1 MPGHVPVADG
11 AASPENVRSVRPD
24 CRPRASHAGTLNA
37 IVVRRLRG
45 GRLPARMP
53 EMSAALILTGAPGSG
68 KSSVLDALGTLL
80 EIDEMA
86 FGALESEELA
96 RGWPW
101 LSTAD
106 WLSQLAAVI
115 ALQRHAGR
123 DLFLVA
129 ATTETQLE
137 LQGVIDALAVDR
149 VLVICLTAPPDLV
162 AERITRREPDAWP
175 GKDPLVVHARELADS
190 IPAISGIDAVLNT
203 DGRAATDVAADV
215 RDLLRDHDLLPTE
228 PR

>member
-1 MPGHVPVADG
+1 
-11 AASPENVRSVRPD
+11 
-24 CRPRASHAGTLNA
+24 
-37 IVVRRLRG
+37 
-45 GRLPARMP
+45 MP

-68 KSSVLDALGTLL
+68 KSSVLGALSTLL
-80 EIDEMA
+80 EIDETA

-115 ALQRHAGR
+115 AVQRDAGR

-129 ATTETQLE
+129 ATTETQLQLQ
-137 LQGVIDALAVDR
+137 LQGMIDALAVDR
-149 VLVICLTAPPDLV
+149 VLVICLTAPPEVV
-162 AERITRREPDAWP
+162 AQRIARREPDAWP
-175 GKDPLVVHARELADS
+175 GRDPLIALARGLADS
-190 IPAISGIDAVLNT
+190 IPAISGIDAVVNT
-203 DGRAATDVAADV
+203 DGRAATDVAADAHEP
-215 RDLLRDHDLLPTE
+215 LRFHNLLPTA

>member
-1 MPGHVPVADG
+1 
-11 AASPENVRSVRPD
+11 
-24 CRPRASHAGTLNA
+24 
-37 IVVRRLRG
+37 
-45 GRLPARMP
+45 
-53 EMSAALILTGAPGSG
+53 MSAALILTGAPGSG
-68 KSSVLDALGTLL
+68 KSSVLDALSTLL
-80 EIDEMA
+80 EIDQTA
-86 FGALESEELA
+86 FGALESKELG

-115 ALQRHAGR
+115 ALQPDAGR

-129 ATTETQLE
+129 ATTETQLQ

-149 VLVICLTAPPDLV
+149 VLVICLKAPPEVV

-175 GKDPLVVHARELADS
+175 GKDPLIAHAHELADS
-190 IPAISGIDAVLNT
+190 IPAINGVDAVVDT

-215 RDLLRDHDLLPTE
+215 HDVLRDHDLLPTP

>member
-1 MPGHVPVADG
+1 
-11 AASPENVRSVRPD
+11 
-24 CRPRASHAGTLNA
+24 
-37 IVVRRLRG
+37 
-45 GRLPARMP
+45 MP

-68 KSSVLDALGTLL
+68 KSSVLGALGTLL
-80 EIDEMA
+80 EIDETA

-106 WLSQLAAVI
+106 SLSQLAAVS
-115 ALQRHAGR
+115 ALERDAGR
-123 DLFLVA
+123 DLFLVG
-129 ATTETQLE
+129 ATTETQLQ

-149 VLVICLTAPPDLV
+149 VLVICLTAKPQVV
-162 AERITRREPDAWP
+162 AERIARREPDAWP
-175 GKDPLVVHARELADS
+175 GKGPLIAHARELADS
-190 IPAISGIDAVLNT
+190 IPVISGVDAVVNT

-215 RDLLRDHDLLPTE
+215 HDLLRVHNVLPTT